1 MKIAAITMTFNETTF
16 LPIWLHYYASQLGYE
31 NLYIIDHRSN
41 DTSIWNARKKGAL
54 NIIRMEKEE
63 LDEEERAIHISLYH
77 ERLLKDYHAVIY
89 TDVDEI
95 IIPDPLTHL
104 TLREYINERV
114 ETYVNAF
121 GLNVI
126 HNIFEEPKLDV
137 GQPLFRQRSYI
148 KPTPWYCKPLISKV
162 PMRWSAG
169 FHFSNEPRRQALDL
183 FLFHL
188 RAMDFDIAKDRIR
201 TLSSVKRSKRSIENN
216 QGDHFGWSEE
226 KYLSHFF
233 PNQQI
238 EFQNAREDFEFS
250 NLATMLTS
258 PLFDFSKFKGNIY
271 RIPERFLDSVSLL

>member
-1 MKIAAITMTFNETTF
+1 MRHF
-16 LPIWLHYYASQLGYE
+16 
-31 NLYIIDHRSN
+31 D
-41 DTSIWNARKKGAL
+41 
-54 NIIRMEKEE
+54 
-63 LDEEERAIHISLYH
+63 
-77 ERLLKDYHAVIY
+77 

-126 HNIFEEPKLDV
+126 HNIFEESKFDV
-137 GQPLFRQRSYI
+137 SQPLFRQRSYI
-148 KPTPWYCKPLISKV
+148 KPSPWYCKPLISKV
-162 PMRWSAG
+162 PIRWTAG

-201 TLSSVKRSKRSIENN
+201 TLNSVKRSKRSIENN

-226 KYLSHFF
+226 KYLSNFF